1 MHTRGYCRQMPS
13 LLNAWRIA
21 SAFGLLLVL
30 CAVALGDAAVA
41 GPMLV
46 GVNKGLPQALST
58 APSIPTG
65 FKPVAPNEINRSFRG
80 RRPHAEHLSPA
91 KLAERI
97 AVLRLNVGGNPQ
109 WSPANNPNSTLEYR
123 LGETVGADI
132 SPGMMDFAVSKNH
145 GSVDVSFQPLPGA
158 LYVLDCSVSAMPNQP
173 IWVISNIA
181 EGSTTAIKGQMSAPD
196 GHLIIPFLR
205 TPSTATGR
213 GYAEFWGGEFDFQ
226 GCQLNV
232 AQ

>member
-1 MHTRGYCRQMPS
+1 MHTRGYCRQMPGW
-13 LLNAWRIA
+13 LNAWRIA

-30 CAVALGDAAVA
+30 CAVTLGDVAVA

-46 GVNKGLPQALST
+46 GVNRGLPQTLST
-58 APSIPTG
+58 AQSVPTG

-132 SPGMMDFAVSKNH
+132 TPGMMDFEVSKNH
-145 GSVDVSFQPLPGA
+145 GSVDVSFQPVPGA
-158 LYVLDCSVSAMPNQP
+158 LYVLDCSVWAMPNQP

-181 EGSTTAIKGQMSAPD
+181 DGSTAIKGQMSAPD

-205 TPSTATGR
+205 TPTTATGR
-213 GYAEFWGGEFDFQ
+213 GYAMFWGGEFDFQ